1 MPAPVLVH
9 VAVMVVPLAPVVVVA
24 AMGRVMVS
32 LRDHDDLSVVLRVP
46 LRLRVRGG
54 ALPHRM
60 RRRTGMMMLEAVAW
74 TRRQNRRQRDGQ
86 DYGQQVSHSLLPV
99 SIGAGSTS

>member
-46 LRLRVRGG
+46 LRLRVLSLEVQAISDKLDKLLA
-54 ALPHRM
+54 AL
-60 RRRTGMMMLEAVAW
+60 RTAEKLK
-74 TRRQNRRQRDGQ
+74 T
-86 DYGQQVSHSLLPV
+86 
-99 SIGAGSTS
+99 